1 VRTGARILQADAQP
15 STPERWRRRGA
26 QPVRSS
32 SSRGKGKRAPVDAG
46 DRQRQRR
53 PLHPPTDGTTHAP
66 PHPSRSAEEAAEP
79 RLATPREST
88 RGPTMSSPR
97 RSHST
102 LDSELSRRN
111 PVLRYPTREY
121 QTDRVA
127 HPPGPPPPQ
136 PSPTPTP
143 ASKTPASNWGGW
155 HTTGTTSSRTALISE
170 AHLSRHFAPGPRETQ
185 AISDS
190 VGKESPVAAAF
201 NRETSFALCPRSRR
215 PQTRTFP
222 LL

>member
-143 ASKTPASNWGGW
+143 ASKTPASNDPQP
-155 HTTGTTSSRTALISE
+155 TSISVTHAPLAART
-170 AHLSRHFAPGPRETQ
+170 
-185 AISDS
+185 
-190 VGKESPVAAAF
+190 
-201 NRETSFALCPRSRR
+201 RSRR
-215 PQTRTFP
+215 KRARRNSSLGRLAHHGDNEFPHRTNQ
-222 LL
+222 